1 MKIEII
7 KGTDNNPL
15 AEFFSSSSTPETDKF
30 KIKFKT
36 PCGEKYWVPVEHS
49 ERLERERDE
58 ALKLFISSKRA
69 RASLSKACDSLQ
81 KELRETK
88 RERNELLQWKKEML
102 LVESQW
108 DEQAVGKLLGL
119 QLGDY
124 IKANIELKLRQLI
137 RERDEARDA
146 LSEIALYLSV
156 GMGDESTTA
165 KQYYERILDGIK
177 MFIDPLQDRIKT
189 LEEML
194 DMQTKIVVDLEMKLM
209 RYEPRIN

>member
-7 KGTDNNPL
+7 KGAENSL
-15 AEFFSSSSTPETDKF
+15 VAEFFSSSSTPETDQF

-36 PCGEKYWVPVEHS
+36 SCGEKYWVPVEHS
-49 ERLERERDE
+49 ERLE
-58 ALKLFISSKRA
+58 
-69 RASLSKACDSLQ
+69 C
-81 KELRETK
+81 
-88 RERNELLQWKKEML
+88 ERNELLQWKKEML

>member
-7 KGTDNNPL
+7 KGADNDPV

-58 ALKLFISSKRA
+58 A
-69 RASLSKACDSLQ
+69 
-81 KELRETK
+81 
-88 RERNELLQWKKEML
+88 
-102 LVESQW
+102 
-108 DEQAVGKLLGL
+108 
-119 QLGDY
+119 
-124 IKANIELKLRQLI
+124 
-137 RERDEARDA
+137 RDA

-165 KQYYERILDGIK
+165 KQYYERILEGIK
-177 MFIDPLQDRIKT
+177 MLTDPLQDRIQT
-189 LEEML
+189 LKEML
-194 DMQTKIVVDLEMKLM
+194 DMQTKIVVDLEMRLIKN
-209 RYEPRIN
+209 ESRID